1 MAEIKITADNFEQEV
16 IRSEQPVLVDFWA
29 AWCGPCRM
37 LAPAVAQIAAE
48 CEGKIKVGK
57 VNVDEQPELA
67 QRFGIMSIPTVL
79 VFKDGKKVNQSIGLV
94 PKDKLLALFD

>member
-1 MAEIKITADNFEQEV
+1 MAEIKITNENFEAEV
-16 IRSEQPVLVDFWA
+16 LNAELPVLVDFWA

-94 PKDKLLALFD
+94 SKEKLLALFD